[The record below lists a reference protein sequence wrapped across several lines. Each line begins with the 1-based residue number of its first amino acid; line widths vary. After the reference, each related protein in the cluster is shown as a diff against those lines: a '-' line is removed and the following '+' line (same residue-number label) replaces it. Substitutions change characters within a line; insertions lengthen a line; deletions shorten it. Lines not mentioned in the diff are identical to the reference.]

1 MIEGVRHAS
10 SNSVAQILEL
20 LLDEYCVQQLN
31 KFEGETLVSVIE
43 EGLPSGSVVKNV
55 PEMRETWVGKI
66 PWRRERLPTPVF

>member
-43 EGLPSGSVVKNV
+43 EGLIQK
-55 PEMRETWVGKI
+55 T
-66 PWRRERLPTPVF
+66 RRKRNRKRASLVAQW